1 LFGEKVLVTG
11 GAGFIGSHIVDSLLA
26 KDFEVT
32 VLDNLSSGKMKNI
45 EQHLNRENLHF
56 IKGDIRDDDAVK
68 QATKDIDAVFHEAAL
83 VGVTRSVD
91 NPLLTNE
98 VNVTGTLN
106 LLKASLEVGVKRFIY
121 ASSASVYGE
130 TEALPKKETLPTR
143 PISPYATSKLAAE
156 NYCKALYKVHGLET
170 VSLRY
175 FNVYG
180 PRQTHGL
187 YSGVIAIFI
196 NRLLN
201 DEPPIIHGD
210 GTQTRDFTDV
220 QDAVQ
225 ASLLSLRCKNAVGEE
240 FNVATG
246 KQTTINQ
253 LAQTLLN
260 LTGKTCLQPIYADPR
275 QGDIKYSYADISKAK
290 RILGYEPKITLKEG
304 LKTIVEWYKK
314 HPQTQAQCKPL

>member
-1 LFGEKVLVTG
+1 LSGEKVLVTG

-26 KDFEVT
+26 KDLEVT

-45 EQHLNRENLHF
+45 GQHLNKENLHF
-56 IKGDIRDDDAVK
+56 IKGDIRDDDSVK
-68 QATKDIDAVFHEAAL
+68 QAVRNVDAVIHEAAL
-83 VGVTRSVD
+83 VGVARSVE
-91 NPLLTNE
+91 NPFSTNE

-106 LLKASLEVGVKRFIY
+106 LLKASLDSGVKRFIY

-130 TEALPKKETLPTR
+130 IETLPKKETLPTR

-156 NYCKALYKVHGLET
+156 NYCKAFFKVYGLET

-180 PRQTHGL
+180 PRQTRGP
-187 YSGVIAIFI
+187 YSGVITVFI

-225 ASLLSLRCKNAVGEE
+225 ASMLSLKCKNAVGEE

-253 LAQTLLN
+253 LAQALLN
-260 LTGKTCLQPIYADPR
+260 LTGKTSLQPTHTEPR
-275 QGDIKYSYADISKAK
+275 QGDIKHSYADISKAK
-290 RILGYEPKITLKEG
+290 RVLGYEPKITLKEG
-304 LKTIVEWYKK
+304 LNALVEWYKNI
-314 HPQTQAQCKPL
+314 HRHAQCKPL

>member
-1 LFGEKVLVTG
+1 LSGEKVLVTG

-26 KDFEVT
+26 KDLEVT

-45 EQHLNRENLHF
+45 GQHLNKENLHF
-56 IKGDIRDDDAVK
+56 IKGDIRDDDSVK
-68 QATKDIDAVFHEAAL
+68 QAVRNVDAVIHEAAL
-83 VGVTRSVD
+83 VGVARSVE
-91 NPLLTNE
+91 NPFSTNE

-106 LLKASLEVGVKRFIY
+106 LLKASLDSGVKRFIY

-130 TEALPKKETLPTR
+130 IETLPKKETLPTR
-143 PISPYATSKLAAE
+143 PISPYGTSKLAAE
-156 NYCKALYKVHGLET
+156 NYCKAFFKVYGLET

-180 PRQTHGL
+180 PRQTSGP
-187 YSGVIAIFI
+187 YSGVITVFI

-225 ASLLSLRCKNAVGEE
+225 ASMLSLKCKNAVGEE

-253 LAQTLLN
+253 LAQALLN
-260 LTGKTCLQPIYADPR
+260 LTGKTSLQPTHTEPR
-275 QGDIKYSYADISKAK
+275 QGDIKHSYADISKAK
-290 RILGYEPKITLKEG
+290 RVLGYEPKITLKEG
-304 LKTIVEWYKK
+304 LNALVEWYKNI
-314 HPQTQAQCKPL
+314 HRRAQCKPL

>member
-1 LFGEKVLVTG
+1 LSGEKVLVTG

-45 EQHLNRENLHF
+45 EQHLNKENLHF

-68 QATKDIDAVFHEAAL
+68 QAVKDIDAVFHEAAL
-83 VGVTRSVD
+83 VSVTRSVE
-91 NPLLTNE
+91 NPFPTNE

-106 LLKASLEVGVKRFIY
+106 LLKASLEVSVKRFIY

-130 TEALPKKETLPTR
+130 TETLPKKETLPTR

-156 NYCKALYKVHGLET
+156 NYCKAFHKVYGLET

-180 PRQTHGL
+180 PRQTHGP
-187 YSGVIAIFI
+187 YSGVITIFT

-201 DEPPIIHGD
+201 DEPPIIYGD

-225 ASLLSLRCKNAVGEE
+225 ASMLSLKCKNAVGEE

-253 LAQTLLN
+253 LAQTLLR
-260 LTGKTCLQPIYADPR
+260 LTGKTSLQPKHTDPR
-275 QGDIKYSYADISKAK
+275 EGDIKHSYADISKA
-290 RILGYEPKITLKEG
+290 RRVLGYEPKITLKDG
-304 LKTIVEWYKK
+304 LNTLVEWYKK
-314 HPQTQAQCKPL
+314 SKGAQCKPL

>member
-1 LFGEKVLVTG
+1 MSGEKVLVTG

-26 KDFEVT
+26 KDLEVT

-45 EQHLNRENLHF
+45 GQHLNKENLHF
-56 IKGDIRDDDAVK
+56 IKGDIRDDDSVK
-68 QATKDIDAVFHEAAL
+68 QAVRNVDAVIHEAAL
-83 VGVTRSVD
+83 VGVARSVE
-91 NPLLTNE
+91 NPLSTNE
-98 VNVTGTLN
+98 VNVTGTLS
-106 LLKASLEVGVKRFIY
+106 LLKASLDSGVKRFIY

-130 TEALPKKETLPTR
+130 IETLPKKETLPTR

-156 NYCKALYKVHGLET
+156 NYCKAFFKVYGLET

-180 PRQTHGL
+180 PRQTSGP
-187 YSGVIAIFI
+187 YSGVITVFI

-225 ASLLSLRCKNAVGEE
+225 ASMLSLKCKNAVGEE

-253 LAQTLLN
+253 LAQALLN
-260 LTGKTCLQPIYADPR
+260 LTGKTSLQPTHTEPR
-275 QGDIKYSYADISKAK
+275 QGDIKHSYADISKAK
-290 RILGYEPKITLKEG
+290 RVLGYEPKITLKEG
-304 LKTIVEWYKK
+304 LNALVEWYKNI
-314 HPQTQAQCKPL
+314 HRRAQCKPL